1 MKMTITRAG
10 FTAAILL
17 FSSLGIAQQ
26 VQNDGYVRDS
36 AGAVEM
42 NPFGLCWRTSQWT
55 EAKAIAEC
63 DPDLMPKPAPRRAEA
78 PAPAPAPA
86 LVPAPVPTPPPAP
99 IVAAP
104 VAAPAAAP
112 APAPR
117 RTESIT
123 LGADAAFDTGKADL
137 KPEGQAKLESLAI
150 RLKEIRFDA
159 IQVTG
164 HTDSVGGDVPNQ
176 RLSLRRAEAVKQY
189 LASHGVDPKKIRTA
203 GRGKATP
210 VADNKT
216 AQGRARNRRV
226 EVEIKGTRTL

>member
-1 MKMTITRAG
+1 MTITRAG
-10 FTAAILL
+10 FTAAVLL
-17 FSSLGIAQQ
+17 FSSLGMAQQ
-26 VQNDGYVRDS
+26 VQNDGYARDS
-36 AGAVEM
+36 SGAVEM

-78 PAPAPAPA
+78 PAPAPARA
-86 LVPAPVPTPPPAP
+86 LVPAPTPVPAP

-112 APAPR
+112 APAPAQR

-123 LGADAAFDTGKADL
+123 LGADASFDTGKAEL
-137 KPEGQAKLESLAI
+137 KLEGQAKLESLAI

-164 HTDSVGGDVPNQ
+164 YTDSVGGDVPNQ

-189 LASHGVDPKKIRTA
+189 LASHGVDPAKIRTA

-226 EVEIKGTRTL
+226 EVEIKGTRSL